1 MADACDHALNLEIE
15 IKFYARITLKSDPE
29 ESEDE
34 NYTD

>member
-1 MADACDHALNLEIE
+1 MTDACNHALNLEIE
-15 IKFYARITLKSDPE
+15 IKPDARITLKSDPE